1 MPETKGS
8 LAELDRQIAVTLRAC
23 GLVILI
29 MAVVVALWPQDRLLR
44 GVLLGLATGTYN
56 MYTLGNR
63 VRQMAALAGDAA
75 RGAMKRGLAMRLG
88 LIVAVLYLAWQSAW
102 FNLYGVGAGL
112 LVPSVIATLAGI
124 GLALRES
131 DRSSR

>member
-1 MPETKGS
+1 MPEQKGF
-8 LAELDRQIAVTLRAC
+8 LEELDRQIAVTLRAC
-23 GLVILI
+23 GLAILLL
-29 MAVVVALWPQDRLLR
+29 AVVVAVWPQDRLLR
-44 GVLLGLATGTYN
+44 GVLLGLSAGTYN

-63 VRQMAALAGDAA
+63 VRQIAVLTGDAA

-88 LIVAVLYLAWQSAW
+88 LIVAVLYLAWQSGW

-112 LVPSVIATLAGI
+112 LVPSVIAALAGI

-131 DRSSR
+131 GRDS